1 MCSFSLG
8 SDTGGSI
15 RIPASLC
22 GLAGLKPT
30 FGRVSRH
37 GVFPLGHTL
46 DHAGPF
52 GLTVEDTALVYEAIA
67 GHDERDSSSVRRPVS
82 LPRFSPEARLDG
94 KKIGLPRN
102 FYFDNVDPEIEQ
114 AVRAAVAVLEN
125 LGAAIVDVEV
135 PDIAEFNAIARLILL
150 AEAAS
155 VHHRRLQQRREDF
168 GEDVRA
174 LLEAGRF
181 VLATD
186 YLDAQRRR
194 REFIDA
200 FNRLLRKVDVVVTP
214 TCPITAARIGQRTVS
229 LNGQETDVRLAT
241 TRFMRALNLAGL
253 PLLSVPCGFDSGG
266 MPIGLQ
272 VIGRLFDESTV
283 LEVGHAYERATEW
296 HTKTPTLSL

>member
-1 MCSFSLG
+1 MCTFSLG

-15 RIPASLC
+15 RIPAAFC

-52 GLTVEDTALVYEAIA
+52 GLTVEDTALVYQTIA
-67 GHDERDSSSVRRPVS
+67 GHDPRDSSSVGRPVA
-82 LPRFSPEARLDG
+82 LPLFPREARLDG
-94 KKIGLPRN
+94 KRIGVPRN
-102 FYFDNVDPEIEQ
+102 FYFEGLHPEIEQ
-114 AVRAAVAVLEN
+114 AVRGAVGVLGS
-125 LGAAIVDVEV
+125 LGGEIIDVEV
-135 PDIAEFNAIARLILL
+135 PDIEEFNAIARLILL

-174 LLEAGRF
+174 LLDSGRF

-200 FNRLLRKVDVVVTP
+200 FNRVLDNVDVIVTP
-214 TCPITAARIGQRTVS
+214 TIPITAARIGQKTV
-229 LNGQETDVRLAT
+229 LLHGQEVDVRLAT

-253 PLLSVPCGFDSGG
+253 PLLSIPCGFDSES

-272 VIGRLFDESTV
+272 IIGRLFDERTI
-283 LEVGHAYERATEW
+283 LEVGHAYERATAW
-296 HTKTPTLSL
+296 HSRNPPLR